1 MDSKKKFLEGRK
13 LGDKLTL
20 VKKIGRGGMGSVYKA
35 RHEVLERI
43 FAVKIL
49 RSEMRKDPVIVERFK
64 REARAASRLEHPNV
78 VYISDFD
85 QLRDGR
91 FYIVM
96 EYIPGTNLCKAIKQD
111 GPMELKRGLR
121 VLLQV
126 SDALDY
132 AHEKGVIH
140 RDLKSDNIIL
150 KKGRRGEVVKI
161 LDFGLAKIISNA
173 LDLQKIT
180 SDGQIYGTPE
190 SMAPEQIASKNI
202 DHRVDL
208 YALGVLTYEI
218 FTGKHPFT
226 GPLFKVLMAHK
237 KEKPPALSE
246 FREVPELL
254 EELIFKAM
262 EKNPDDRFSSA
273 REMYEIYETVLKE
286 VKGTGS
292 INPIPFYKIRSRI
305 TGNSD
310 KTNLQYLENKFNQ
323 TVMEISEHLRDR
335 KIGSSQI
342 TKILANVLKTK
353 EKYFDYISKKTFTR
367 SRLDELE
374 IISRERT
381 ATLRHAIISM
391 NLEYKT
397 LAEEPQQSDECSD
410 ILFQLNELENR
421 LKKVS
426 EEYNREEERF
436 ENQIDKYKKI
446 IEDYEF
452 KLKMGYKE
460 LYDLINQSRQAAES
474 SSTLRNSFQ
483 ILDNLQARINS
494 FKREN

>member
-1 MDSKKKFLEGRK
+1 MDSRKNFLEGKK

-20 VKKIGRGGMGSVYKA
+20 VKKIGHGGMGSVYKA

-85 QLRDGR
+85 QLVDGR

-96 EYIPGTNLCKAIKQD
+96 EYIPGTSLCKVLKQD
-111 GPMELKRGLR
+111 GPMALKRGLR
-121 VLLQV
+121 LLLQV

-150 KKGRRGEVVKI
+150 KKGRRGEVVKV

-190 SMAPEQIASKNI
+190 SMAPEQIASKKI

-226 GPLFKVLMAHK
+226 GPLFRVLMSHK

-246 FREVPELL
+246 FREVPGLL
-254 EELIFKAM
+254 EELVFKAM

-286 VKGTGS
+286 VKGTES
-292 INPIPFYKIRSRI
+292 INPIPYYKIRSRI
-305 TGNSD
+305 TGSSN
-310 KTNLQYLENKFNQ
+310 KNNLEYLKNQFNQ

-342 TKILANVLKTK
+342 TKILANVLEIK
-353 EKYFDYISKKTFTR
+353 EKYYNYISKKTFTR

-374 IISRERT
+374 VISRERT
-381 ATLRHAIISM
+381 ATLRHAIISL

-397 LAEEPQQSDECSD
+397 LAEDPRQSEERND

-426 EEYNREEERF
+426 EEYNQEEEKF
-436 ENQIDKYKKI
+436 EKQIDKYNKKL
-446 IEDYEF
+446 ENYEY

-460 LYDLINQSRQAAES
+460 LYTLINQSRQVAKS

-494 FKREN
+494 FKRKN